1 MNNFAKPEIDNKNIL
16 SFLLNLVL
24 CLGYLIF
31 GLIFDYHKFKPL
43 IKVTTFIEIISPI
56 MILILDV
63 SNLSFYLIIL
73 ISFFIFGANIVL
85 LYSELTRIYG
95 ILSGPEILSIN
106 SVFVGIIYLIML
118 CLKRFVLRDDIH
130 FNIIYIICGIL
141 CFGKFIVLFFLKE
154 NFSLSELDSKQD
166 IRKVIDETI

>member
-56 MILILDV
+56 MILILEV

-95 ILSGPEILSIN
+95 ILSSPDILRIN
-106 SVFVGIIYLIML
+106 SVFVGIIYLFNHAL
-118 CLKRFVLRDDIH
+118 LKRFVSTLI
-130 FNIIYIICGIL
+130 FILILYI
-141 CFGKFIVLFFLKE
+141 LFVEYYALGNLLFYS
-154 NFSLSELDSKQD
+154 F
-166 IRKVIDETI
+166 